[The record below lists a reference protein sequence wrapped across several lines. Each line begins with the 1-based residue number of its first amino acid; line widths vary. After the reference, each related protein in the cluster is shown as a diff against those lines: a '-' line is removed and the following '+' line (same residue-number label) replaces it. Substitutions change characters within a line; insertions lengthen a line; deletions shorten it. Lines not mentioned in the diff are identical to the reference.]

1 MFVYNWDI
9 YFSYKKKFILINLTA
24 IFPGKISCNLKLMSA
39 VIFHFFDKC
48 FLFHV
53 KVLKESLVPL
63 QITKKNQKD
72 SFFGDVLPDQV

>member
-1 MFVYNWDI
+1 
-9 YFSYKKKFILINLTA
+9 
-24 IFPGKISCNLKLMSA
+24 MSA
-39 VIFHFFDKC
+39 AIFHFFDKC

-63 QITKKNQKD
+63 QITKKIQKD